1 MLMMSRREGEK
12 IFIGND
18 IEIEIA
24 QIGRHRVKL
33 AIRAPREKLVIPRE
47 IKLVREE
54 NVKAASGPRTPE
66 VLSGLLA
73 RLQPGSGQ
81 PSGR

>member
-18 IEIEIA
+18 IEIAIA

-33 AIRAPREKLVIPRE
+33 AIRAPRETLVIPRE
-47 IKLVREE
+47 IKLVRDE
-54 NVKAASGPRTPE
+54 NVKAAAGPRTPE
-66 VLSGLLA
+66 ALSGLIA
-73 RLQPGSGQ
+73 RLQPGSG
-81 PSGR
+81 GRGSR